1 MGNCFTKT
9 HEQEIP
15 ITTDPPYRPSS
26 SMPQYRPPHKAREVP
41 LTSGSGGSRRPPPPR
56 LPAFPSSGTG
66 SMGSRRAPAGQI
78 GPILQRPMVD
88 VRTLFH
94 LERKLGSG
102 QFGTTYL
109 CTERATGRK
118 YACKSVSKRKLVR
131 RADIDDM
138 RREITILQH
147 LSGQPNVAEFKGAF
161 EDADD
166 VHVVMEFCSGGELFD
181 RITAKGS
188 YSERQAAA
196 VCRDILT
203 VVHVCHFMGVM
214 HRDLKPENFLLAS
227 PADDAPL
234 KAIDFGLSV
243 FIEEG

>member
-1 MGNCFTKT
+1 MGNCFPKT
-9 HEQEIP
+9 YEQEIP
-15 ITTDPPYRPSS
+15 ITTDRPT
-26 SMPQYRPPHKAREVP
+26 YRPPHDHTAREVP
-41 LTSGSGGSRRPPPPR
+41 LSSGSGSRRPPPPR
-56 LPAFPSSGTG
+56 LPAFPSWGTG
-66 SMGSRRAPAGQI
+66 SMGGRRAPTGQI
-78 GPILQRPMVD
+78 GPILQRPMAD

-118 YACKSVSKRKLVR
+118 YACKSVPKRKLVR

-227 PADDAPL
+227 PAADAPL

>member
-1 MGNCFTKT
+1 MGNRSCFTKT
-9 HEQEIP
+9 YEHEIP
-15 ITTDPPYRPSS
+15 ITADPPQRP
-26 SMPQYRPPHKAREVP
+26 SMPQYFREVP
-41 LTSGSGGSRRPPPPR
+41 LSFGAPPR
-56 LPAFPSSGTG
+56 LPAFPSGTG
-66 SMGSRRAPAGQI
+66 SMGGRRTPTGEI

-94 LERKLGSG
+94 LERKLGIG
-102 QFGTTYL
+102 QLGTTYL
-109 CTERATGRK
+109 CTERATGLK
-118 YACKSVSKRKLVR
+118 YACKSVPKRKLVR

-147 LSGQPNVAEFKGAF
+147 LSGQPNVAELKGAF

-166 VHVVMEFCSGGELFD
+166 VHVVTELCSGGELSD

-188 YSERQAAA
+188 YSERQASA
-196 VCRDILT
+196 VCRDILA

-214 HRDLKPENFLLAS
+214 HRDIRPEHFLLAS

-234 KAIDFGLSV
+234 KAIGFGHSI
-243 FIEEG
+243 FIQEG